1 MGFFLQTGQNWQNWH
16 QRLSYHSKISYLFC
30 SLVPTWN
37 KTAHLLTAKTQLIVM
52 SSKSKMFSKWQ
63 PPLRIFGKS
72 WIVMV
77 FRVDLWLSLEMN
89 GLCNYSK
96 KLILRVLWLIFLL
109 LIDSNWLF
117 NVGCL
122 LCLLLWKLSCCFLL
136 SQFWF
141 FILVVVVVQGR
152 CQYKP
157 QLTSIETTIYAL
169 CEYVSSAQRKF
180 PYLRIMVN
188 GVHYQ

>member
-1 MGFFLQTGQNWQNWH
+1 MGFFCKMGQNWQNWH
-16 QRLSYHSKISYLFC
+16 QRLSYHSKNTYLFC
-30 SLVPTWN
+30 SLVPAWN

-52 SSKSKMFSKWQ
+52 
-63 PPLRIFGKS
+63 RIFGKS

-89 GLCNYSK
+89 GLCNYLK